1 MGPGAPAGPLR
12 CDSNSFDP
20 AAGSDITSLFSTP
33 LCTLTACNC
42 TLSVCGLLSVSVC
55 GLLSVSVCGLLS
67 VSVCGMLSVSM
78 CGLLLTPE
86 SCLLLLLL
94 SIANCAVDTYN
105 DASLICPKYRHIGY
119 VDGWRNQSHYRQST
133 SKLMRPSY
141 ILWLTAT
148 YKKSNVGHRSSPS
161 LYTVHGFLI
170 CNRD

>member
-42 TLSVCGLLSVSVC
+42 TLSVCGLSSVSVC
-55 GLLSVSVCGLLS
+55 GLLSVSVCGL
-67 VSVCGMLSVSM
+67 LSVSM

-94 SIANCAVDTYN
+94 SITKCAVDTYN
-105 DASLICPKYRHIGY
+105 DASLICPKY
-119 VDGWRNQSHYRQST
+119 
-133 SKLMRPSY
+133 
-141 ILWLTAT
+141 
-148 YKKSNVGHRSSPS
+148 
-161 LYTVHGFLI
+161 
-170 CNRD
+170 